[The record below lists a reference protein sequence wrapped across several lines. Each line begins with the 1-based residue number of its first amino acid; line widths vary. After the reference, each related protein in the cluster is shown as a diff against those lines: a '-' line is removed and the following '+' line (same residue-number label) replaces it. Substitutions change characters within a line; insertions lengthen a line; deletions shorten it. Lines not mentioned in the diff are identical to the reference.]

1 MYSEADY
8 NKCSAIEA
16 KVSKGK
22 WSLKL
27 SGLKKGTLYV
37 DARTWDWADNAS
49 KWSSVKAKIT
59 RS

>member
-1 MYSEADY
+1 MSGTFSADHGGY
-8 NKCSAIEA
+8 TS
-16 KVSKGK
+16 VS
-22 WSLKL
+22 SVKL

-59 RS
+59 LS